1 MTRTDSTNAGSAGE
15 EAARW
20 FVRVDAGEHPDD
32 PNLAAWLEARP
43 ENERALQRVELAA
56 ALGRQLAAEPS
67 SALYAEAAQAARLAP
82 SRRSSARALA
92 WGGALAASL
101 LGAVFIVR
109 DAAGPARSPEIVM
122 IEAARVVAFNAPSNP
137 VAVLPNGI
145 VVDASAVAVL
155 PFTADDAAFAEG
167 LQRDVAAA
175 LRTVPGLYVIADAAV
190 SSYART
196 ELSPSEIGG
205 QLGARGIVDAAIELG
220 DGRVRVTAILRETTT
235 GATLWRTELDTP
247 VDELRAVRGEI
258 VERVAAAML
267 DASLRAPI
275 ARADGSNVYTAGKPL
290 LQ

>member
-1 MTRTDSTNAGSAGE
+1 MTRKDSTNADSAQG

-20 FVRVDAGEHPDD
+20 FVRVDAGGSRDHLE
-32 PNLAAWLEARP
+32 LAAWLEARP

-56 ALGRQLAAEPS
+56 ALGRQLAADPS
-67 SALYAEAAQAARLAP
+67 SALYAEAARAARIGP
-82 SRRSSARALA
+82 SRRSFARALA
-92 WGGALAASL
+92 WGGALAAAL
-101 LGAVFIVR
+101 LVAVFIVR
-109 DAAGPARSPEIVM
+109 DPARPASSSDTVT
-122 IEAARVVAFNAPSNP
+122 IEAARVVAFNAPNNP
-137 VAVLPNGI
+137 VAVLPTGV

-155 PFTADDAAFAEG
+155 PFTAADAALAEG
-167 LQRDVAAA
+167 LERDVVEA

-205 QLGARGIVDAAIELG
+205 QLGARGIVDAAIELV
-220 DGRVRVTAILRETTT
+220 DGRVRVTASLRETTN
-235 GATLWRTELDTP
+235 GATLWYTELDRP
-247 VDELRAVRGEI
+247 VDELRAVRSEI
-258 VERVAAAML
+258 VEHVAAAML